1 MASSVT
7 FVEYLGSTTSTA
19 TSTQLDLVST
29 MGANASRS
37 TYPVSVGNY
46 SYSKAFKLSFGGTF
60 TSITNIKLYKSDG
73 AYVTGE
79 VVNYGCSTSFSVPT
93 GGSYQDSNASTAIP
107 TSAPST
113 TNVTVGG
120 TTTYTITDTE
130 NTTDYIYLQS
140 SVTIQSVSGTVNSKT
155 LTFTWQEI

>member
-46 SYSKAFKLSFGGTF
+46 SYSKVFKLSFGGTF

-79 VVNYGCSTSFSVPT
+79 VVNYGVSSTFHVST
-93 GGSYQDSNASTAIP
+93 GGSYEDSVATTIIP